1 MDYAEDVGMI
11 GLHPEGKVLRTL
23 PNHSHTTLRKIPVV
37 EVGVFLCYLHNDY
50 QERNTGFEPVTSNL
64 EGWRST
70 TELIPHD
77 TIINYLSLIVKCS
90 REDFNFHAF

>member
-50 QERNTGFEPVTSNL
+50 QERKTRFELATTCL
-64 EGWRST
+64 EGRDST
-70 TELIPHD
+70 VEL
-77 TIINYLSLIVKCS
+77 LSQ
-90 REDFNFHAF
+90 